1 MPVTSD
7 QYGQSPWAYA
17 NGLGLSNDAAL
28 PNFVIDVA
36 PGSILDST
44 GVYQLELNSP
54 LAVNG
59 SIVGLNGLDQGV
71 RLASKV
77 YSVYLVAD
85 PVTQLPTGAI
95 LSLSATA
102 PLLPFG
108 YSAFKHIG
116 YAVTDASINFLKGHW
131 TAGNST
137 SRLFMFDAP
146 QATAIT
152 AGAAVTSTP
161 VALTALVPA
170 VNNLPVWFATAAT
183 GSAASR
189 VLSLTPGNAVGTA
202 VKITSQV
209 AAVVVTSNSLVLSQL
224 VNSAP
229 TINYMW
235 SAGGGDAVA
244 INVAGFEFRI

>member
-1 MPVTSD
+1 MPVTSE
-7 QYGQSPWAYA
+7 QYGQNPWAYT
-17 NGLGLSNDAAL
+17 NGLGISNGADS
-28 PNFVIDVA
+28 PDFKVDVA
-36 PGSILDST
+36 VGSTLDST
-44 GVYQLELNSP
+44 GVFQMDLSAP
-54 LAVNG
+54 ISVNG
-59 SIVGLNGLDQGV
+59 AIVGINGLDQGV

-77 YSVYLVAD
+77 YSVYLISD
-85 PVTQLPTGAI
+85 PVTQLTTAGL

-108 YSAFKHIG
+108 YSSFKLIG
-116 YAVTDASINFLKGHW
+116 YVVTDSSINFLKGYW

-137 SRLFMFDAP
+137 TRLFMYDAP
-146 QATAIT
+146 RATAIT

-161 VALTALVPA
+161 VALTTLVPA
-170 VNNLPVWFATAAT
+170 VNNLPTWFATAAT

-189 VLSLTPGNAVGTA
+189 VLSLTPGSATGTA

-224 VNSAP
+224 VGGVP